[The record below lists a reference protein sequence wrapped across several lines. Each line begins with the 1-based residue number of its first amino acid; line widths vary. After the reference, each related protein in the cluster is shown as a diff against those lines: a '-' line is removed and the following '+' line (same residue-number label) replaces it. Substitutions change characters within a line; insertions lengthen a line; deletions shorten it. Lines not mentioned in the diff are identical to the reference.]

1 MELRDIGADFRH
13 DPGDLMA
20 KHCRCRK
27 DRVGGEEQVRV
38 TESRASHINKNLAP
52 NRRGDV
58 YVLEI
63 ELTTDCVKYKRL
75 HVRPPYVRTDLAFQS
90 GRDRNKRLA
99 LCWFRAWPLSPNR
112 FGLWFLLGAFHVH
125 ESNLTE
131 SFQCVQD
138 IFTIRPIAIKYQ
150 NGIAASEIFRCDRR
164 GAALRARRAQAARGP
179 ARAFAPDSGFGGGS
193 RLQAFRT
200 PSARREIECSR

>member
-1 MELRDIGADFRH
+1 MEGTAGLAPGARAAGLSERADDVIPDMELRDIGADFRH

-27 DRVGGEEQVRV
+27 DRVGGEEHVRV

-75 HVRPPYVRTDLAFQS
+75 HVRPPYVRTDLAFQRC
-90 GRDRNKRLA
+90 RDSHHGPA
-99 LCWFRAWPLSPNR
+99 LYRFRGWPLCPNR
-112 FGLWFLLGAFHVH
+112 SDLWFLLAAVH
-125 ESNLTE
+125 LRKTNLTE
-131 SFQCVQD
+131 SF
-138 IFTIRPIAIKYQ
+138 
-150 NGIAASEIFRCDRR
+150 
-164 GAALRARRAQAARGP
+164 
-179 ARAFAPDSGFGGGS
+179 
-193 RLQAFRT
+193 
-200 PSARREIECSR
+200 